1 MAKQMVFDDAAR
13 KPLLEG
19 VSKLARAVRSTL
31 GPRGRNAILDK
42 GWGSPKITKDGVTVA
57 EDIELDDPYE
67 NLGVQLVKEAASKT
81 NDVAGDGTTTATVLA
96 EAIFR
101 EGLKMIAAG
110 FDPMALSRGIAK
122 ASDAICAEIEK
133 LAKPIDG
140 KSKKEI
146 QQVAT
151 IAGNNDPSIGSV
163 LAEAFLKVGKDGVIT
178 VEEGR
183 GSETYVDVVEGMQFD
198 RGFLSPH
205 FVTNQD
211 DVTVE
216 MDNPYVLIFE
226 EKISSNKS
234 LIPLLEA
241 VSNSKKPL
249 LIIAEDVE
257 GEALATLVVNKMRGI
272 LQCCAVKAPGYG
284 DRRKAIMGDLGVLTG
299 GQVIFKDLG
308 IDLESVQLKD
318 LGRAKKVRITSEE
331 TVFVGATG
339 NKDAI
344 ADRVA
349 QIRREIDATD
359 SDYDRE
365 KLQER
370 LAKLAG
376 GVAQINVGAT
386 TETEMK
392 ERKDLLDDAKSATA
406 AALAEGIVPGGGIAL
421 LRAEKALDKVTDLI
435 GDEEAGIKIIR
446 KVLEYPLRYIS
457 ENAGHD
463 GAVVVNR
470 VRGMKGKTDG
480 FNANTGE
487 YCDLVAA
494 GVIDP
499 AKVVKTALQNA
510 ASVASLLLTTESL
523 VAEIPVEEEEGGGKK
538 KIMMI
543 VGGLLLLGGVYNF
556 VLKPAPPAEAMEP
569 VEMEPVEGEIFE
581 LPEMVINLNDDEV
594 QYVRFGVALILEEGT
609 LAADFEAESAIAKDV
624 VLDIVSP
631 LSAEDLRGDAKQEI
645 KDEISAKV
653 REAYGD
659 EKVVRALIT
668 TLVMQ

>member
-57 EDIELDDPYE
+57 EDIELDDPFE

-81 NDVAGDGTTTATVLA
+81 NDVAGDGTTTATILA

-101 EGLKMIAAG
+101 EGLKMIASG
-110 FDPMALSRGIAK
+110 YDPMALSRGISK
-122 ASDAICAEIEK
+122 ATDAVCKEIQK
-133 LAKPIDG
+133 LSQPIDE

-146 QQVAT
+146 KQVAT
-151 IAGNNDPSIGSV
+151 IAGNNDPTIGDV

-183 GSETYVDVVEGMQFD
+183 GAETYVDVVEGMQFD
-198 RGFLSPH
+198 RGYLSPH

-216 MDNPYVLIFE
+216 LENPYVLIFE

-234 LIPLLEA
+234 LIPLLEE
-241 VSNSKKPL
+241 VSKAKKPL

-272 LQCCAVKAPGYG
+272 LQVCAVKAPGYG

-308 IDLESVQLKD
+308 IDLEGIQLKD
-318 LGRAKKVRITSEE
+318 LGRVKKVKITSEE
-331 TVFVGATG
+331 TVFVGGGGKKT
-339 NKDAI
+339 AI
-344 ADRVA
+344 SDRVD
-349 QIRREIDATD
+349 QIRREIENTD

-376 GVAQINVGAT
+376 GVAQINVGAV

-392 ERKDLLDDAKSATA
+392 ERKDLLEDAKSATA
-406 AALAEGIVPGGGIAL
+406 AALADGIVPGGGIAL
-421 LRAEKALDKVTDLI
+421 LRAEKGLKKLKDLSTD
-435 GDEEAGIKIIR
+435 EAAGVKIIQN
-446 KVLEYPLRYIS
+446 VLEYPLRCIS
-457 ENAGHD
+457 DNAGFD
-463 GAVVVNR
+463 GGVVVNR
-470 VRGMKGKTDG
+470 VRGMKGKTEG
-480 FNANTGE
+480 FNADKGD

-499 AKVVKTALQNA
+499 AKVVKTALKNA

-523 VAEIPVEEEEGGGKK
+523 ITEIPVEEEEGGDHHHDHGMGGDMGMGGMGGMGGMPGMGGMGGMGMPG
-538 KIMMI
+538 MM
-543 VGGLLLLGGVYNF
+543 
-556 VLKPAPPAEAMEP
+556 
-569 VEMEPVEGEIFE
+569 
-581 LPEMVINLNDDEV
+581 
-594 QYVRFGVALILEEGT
+594 
-609 LAADFEAESAIAKDV
+609 
-624 VLDIVSP
+624 
-631 LSAEDLRGDAKQEI
+631 
-645 KDEISAKV
+645 
-653 REAYGD
+653 
-659 EKVVRALIT
+659 
-668 TLVMQ
+668 

>member
-57 EDIELDDPYE
+57 EDIELDDPFE

-81 NDVAGDGTTTATVLA
+81 NDVAGDGTTTATILA

-101 EGLKMIAAG
+101 EGLKMIASG
-110 FDPMALSRGIAK
+110 YDPMALSRGISK
-122 ASDAICAEIEK
+122 ATDAVCTEIQK
-133 LAKPIDG
+133 LAQPIDE
-140 KSKKEI
+140 KSKKVI
-146 QQVAT
+146 KQVAT
-151 IAGNNDPSIGSV
+151 IAGNNDPTIGDV

-183 GSETYVDVVEGMQFD
+183 GAETYVDVVEGMQFD
-198 RGFLSPH
+198 RGYLSPH

-216 MDNPYVLIFE
+216 LDNPYVLIFE
-226 EKISSNKS
+226 EKISSNKA
-234 LIPLLEA
+234 LIPLLEE
-241 VSNSKKPL
+241 VSNAKKPL

-272 LQCCAVKAPGYG
+272 LQVCAVKAPGYG

-308 IDLESVQLKD
+308 IDLEGIQLKD
-318 LGRAKKVRITSEE
+318 LGRVKKVKITSEE
-331 TVFVGATG
+331 TVFVGG
-339 NKDAI
+339 GGKKVAI
-344 ADRVA
+344 SDRVD
-349 QIRREIDATD
+349 QIRREIENTD

-376 GVAQINVGAT
+376 GVAQINVGAV

-392 ERKDLLDDAKSATA
+392 ERKDLLEDAKSATA

-421 LRAEKALDKVTDLI
+421 LRAEKGLKKLKDLSS
-435 GDEEAGIKIIR
+435 DEAAGVKIIQN
-446 KVLEYPLRYIS
+446 VLEYPLRCIS
-457 ENAGHD
+457 ENAGFD
-463 GAVVVNR
+463 GGVVVNR

-480 FNANTGE
+480 FNADKGD

-499 AKVVKTALQNA
+499 AKVVTTALKNA
-510 ASVASLLLTTESL
+510 ASVAALLLTTESL
-523 VAEIPVEEEEGGGKK
+523 IAEIPVEEEEGGGDHHHDHGMGGDMGGGMGGMPGMGGMGGMPGMGGMGMPG
-538 KIMMI
+538 MM
-543 VGGLLLLGGVYNF
+543 
-556 VLKPAPPAEAMEP
+556 
-569 VEMEPVEGEIFE
+569 
-581 LPEMVINLNDDEV
+581 
-594 QYVRFGVALILEEGT
+594 
-609 LAADFEAESAIAKDV
+609 
-624 VLDIVSP
+624 
-631 LSAEDLRGDAKQEI
+631 
-645 KDEISAKV
+645 
-653 REAYGD
+653 
-659 EKVVRALIT
+659 
-668 TLVMQ
+668 

>member
-1 MAKQMVFDDAAR
+1 MVFDEAAQ
-13 KPLLEG
+13 KPLLSG

-110 FDPMALSRGIAK
+110 YDAMALSRGIGK
-122 ASDAICAEIEK
+122 ATAAVCKEVDR

-146 QQVAT
+146 QQIAT

-163 LAEAFLKVGKDGVIT
+163 LAEAFIKVGKDGVIA

-183 GSETYVDVVEGMQFD
+183 GSETNVEVVEGMQFD

-211 DVTVE
+211 DVSVE
-216 MDNPYVLIFE
+216 YTNCYVLIFE
-226 EKISSNKS
+226 EKISSNKA

-241 VSNSKKPL
+241 VSKSKKPL

-272 LQCCAVKAPGYG
+272 LQVCAVKAPGYG
-284 DRRKAIMGDLGVLTG
+284 DRRKSIMGDLGVLTG

-308 IDLESVQLKD
+308 IDLESVQLSD
-318 LGRAKKVRITSEE
+318 LGVCKKLRITSEE
-331 TVFVGATG
+331 TIMIGG
-339 NKDAI
+339 KGKKEDI
-344 ADRVA
+344 EGRAD
-349 QIRREIDATD
+349 QIRREIESTT

-376 GVAQINVGAT
+376 GVAQINVGAA

-392 ERKDLLDDAKSATA
+392 ERKDLLEDAKSATA
-406 AALAEGIVPGGGIAL
+406 AALDEGVVPGGGIAL
-421 LRAEKALDKVTDLI
+421 LRAEKSLDKVKDLQN
-435 GDEEAGIKIIR
+435 DEQGGVNIIR
-446 KVLEYPLRYIS
+446 KVLEYPLRSIA
-457 ENAGHD
+457 ENAGYQ

-470 VRGMKGKTDG
+470 VRNLKGKTEG
-480 FNANTGE
+480 FNADTGKYE
-487 YCDLVAA
+487 DLVAA

-510 ASVASLLLTTESL
+510 ASVACLLLTTESL
-523 VAEIPVEEEEGGGKK
+523 ITEIPTEEEEEGGDHHHDHGMGGDMGMGGMGGMPG
-538 KIMMI
+538 MM
-543 VGGLLLLGGVYNF
+543 
-556 VLKPAPPAEAMEP
+556 
-569 VEMEPVEGEIFE
+569 
-581 LPEMVINLNDDEV
+581 
-594 QYVRFGVALILEEGT
+594 
-609 LAADFEAESAIAKDV
+609 
-624 VLDIVSP
+624 
-631 LSAEDLRGDAKQEI
+631 
-645 KDEISAKV
+645 
-653 REAYGD
+653 
-659 EKVVRALIT
+659 
-668 TLVMQ
+668 